1 MIDTDKYEGH
11 LTDLKGLA
19 ETIEQHRATYALL
32 RDAPLLLA
40 EVKRLREVLVNVYW
54 MTGGVATVDMSKTT
68 KDILNYLSAHVH
80 IDEDIEVIE

>member
-1 MIDTDKYEGH
+1 MIGDKDWNWGM
-11 LTDLKGLA
+11 TM
-19 ETIEQHRATYALL
+19 ETQIEE
-32 RDAPLLLA
+32 LLA

-80 IDEDIEVIE
+80 IDEEIEVNE